1 MAIYL
6 NNNVGVKLATNAA
19 PTTPS
24 VDISAFVTN
33 AVINQI
39 VDELEV
45 TAMGDLSHRF
55 VAGLQSGTFTIDFLN
70 EWATSQVMQTLNEAF
85 GKTLAVSVITVK
97 GATVSAANPTYQFSI
112 LVNNLTPI
120 GQGGV
125 AEIAT
130 SSLSFTVNS
139 AITVSPSVAF

>member
-19 PTTPS
+19 PTAPS
-24 VDISAFVTN
+24 IDISSYVTN

-45 TAMGDLSHRF
+45 TAMGDTAHKF
-55 VAGLQSGTFTIDFLN
+55 VAGLQSGTFTIDFINDWAAASVN
-70 EWATSQVMQTLNEAF
+70 ETLSAAF

-97 GATVSAANPTYQFSI
+97 GTAVSATNPTYQFSI

-130 SSLSFTVNS
+130 CSLSFTVNS